1 MEPRVLRPGDT
12 ARMKLNSTLIGVVVL
27 ALVATGVFWVRS
39 RTAGSATVPAGQ
51 ASPSSAGQPAP
62 APATAPP
69 ASSDDA
75 LPDVTL
81 AAGTV
86 DAGDVRITL
95 ALSPQPPVAF
105 AKTRVRVRA
114 ESGGSPVAIEA
125 GRVSFEMTMPMGDHR
140 YSLAPGADGWL
151 EAEVTL
157 PRCMSGM
164 RRWYATVEGTV
175 AGRPRSARFRLDLA
189 PPG

>member
-1 MEPRVLRPGDT
+1 MEPRVFRPGDT

-39 RTAGSATVPAGQ
+39 RTAGSAIVPAGQ
-51 ASPSSAGQPAP
+51 ASPSSAGQRAKAP
-62 APATAPP
+62 DAG
-69 ASSDDA
+69 DDA

-86 DAGDVRITL
+86 DAGDVRVTL

-114 ESGGSPVAIEA
+114 ESGGSPVAIE
-125 GRVSFEMTMPMGDHR
+125 GRPSVVRDDD
-140 YSLAPGADGWL
+140 ADGGPSL
-151 EAEVTL
+151 LA
-157 PRCMSGM
+157 RARS
-164 RRWYATVEGTV
+164 RRL
-175 AGRPRSARFRLDLA
+175 AGGRGH
-189 PPG
+189 PPALHERQAALVCDR